1 MRPEIGFMQVPA
13 TTIEVFS
20 LWIVTMNRCIRP
32 RTRALAPCL
41 APYLVPFLAPGFARF
56 FTPLLLTGLWA
67 ATPAWAQEPVP
78 WLNQGQM
85 PVIGARQF
93 PASAQRGVFEV
104 GSSPE
109 VVINGKPERLS
120 PGHRIRGSNNQ
131 LVMSGQLSGLKVTVN
146 YLRDTLGNIHEVWIL
161 NALEALEDRPGS
173 GPLRNYVFESQ
184 IDPAKK

>member
-1 MRPEIGFMQVPA
+1 MEVPA
-13 TTIEVFS
+13 TTIVTFS

-32 RTRALAPCL
+32 HTRALAPCL
-41 APYLVPFLAPGFARF
+41 GPFFAPFFAPF
-56 FTPLLLTGLWA
+56 FTPTLLASLLMTSA
-67 ATPAWAQEPVP
+67 ALAQEPVP

-104 GSSPE
+104 TQSPE
-109 VVINGKPERLS
+109 VLINGTPERLS

-131 LVMSGQLSGLKVTVN
+131 LVMSAQLSGLKVTVN
-146 YLRDTLGNIHEVWIL
+146 YNRDNLGNIHDIWIL
-161 NALEALEDRPGS
+161 NALEAQEERAGS

>member
-1 MRPEIGFMQVPA
+1 MEVPG
-13 TTIEVFS
+13 TTIDVFS
-20 LWIVTMNRCIRP
+20 LWIVTMNRCIHP
-32 RTRALAPCL
+32 HTRAVAPCL
-41 APYLVPFLAPGFARF
+41 GPSFAPFFAPF
-56 FTPLLLTGLWA
+56 FTPVLLASLFA
-67 ATPAWAQEPVP
+67 ATAAMAQEPVP

-104 GSSPE
+104 AVSPE
-109 VVINGKPERLS
+109 VVINGRPERLS

-131 LVMSGQLSGLKVTVN
+131 LVLSGQLTGLKVTVN

-161 NALEALEDRPGS
+161 NALEAQEDRPGS

-184 IDPAKK
+184 IEPAKK